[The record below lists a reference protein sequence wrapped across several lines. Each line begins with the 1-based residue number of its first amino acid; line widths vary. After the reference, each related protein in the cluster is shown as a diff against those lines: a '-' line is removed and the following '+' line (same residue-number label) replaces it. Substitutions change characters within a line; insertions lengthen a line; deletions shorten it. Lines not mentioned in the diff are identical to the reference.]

1 MQPDYSK
8 YYNAKSLWEKFT
20 HYAKVAGSKVVYS
33 ALLLYYVMVDK
44 NTDMKTRLIIA
55 AALGYF
61 IFPLDAIPD
70 LTPILGYAD
79 DLGVL
84 LFTLSKVVT
93 SITPEIKAKAREQVE
108 KWFDSLNEAEL
119 DEIDRKTWI

>member
-1 MQPDYSK
+1 MQQDYSK
-8 YYNAKSLWEKFT
+8 YYNEKSLWEKIT
-20 HYAKVAGSKVVYS
+20 HFAKVAGSKVVYS

-84 LFTLSKVVT
+84 LFTLSKVIA
-93 SITPEIKAKAREQVE
+93 SITPEIKAKAREQLG
-108 KWFDSLNEAEL
+108 KWFDSLHEDDLN
-119 DEIDRKTWI
+119 EIDRKTRI